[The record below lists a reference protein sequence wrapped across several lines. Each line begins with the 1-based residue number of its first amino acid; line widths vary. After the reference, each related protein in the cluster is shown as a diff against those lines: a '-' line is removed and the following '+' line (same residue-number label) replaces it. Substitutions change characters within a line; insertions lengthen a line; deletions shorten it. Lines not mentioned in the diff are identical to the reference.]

1 MRTLAIALLAVSCA
15 GSRPTPGEPRTIR
28 RTVLCAGQRCGSSV
42 TTFDPDGKTIHNV
55 FDVHDNGRG
64 PRSEV
69 TMRLLADGTIGSFES
84 RGHGVFGAQTHETF
98 SLAAGSAKWESEDER
113 GEKAV
118 SGAAFF
124 VPRSASDTDAFLM
137 DALAKSGGSLPLLP
151 GGTARMERAGDATIQ
166 LQGKPKHLVAWALTG
181 FDFTP
186 GFVWL
191 DDDGTYFGEGNQQ
204 SWIGPEGADEAMM
217 QLVPKQREL
226 TRERDRRIAERL
238 GHKPAAAG
246 LALLHARVLDVE
258 KGAWLQ
264 DQTVI
269 IQGDRIAAVGAGL
282 RVPDGAE
289 TIDLHGQAVLP
300 GLWDMHQHFSDADGV
315 LDVASGVTSGR
326 DVGNAPELIDDYKK
340 RFDEGTAVGPH
351 VYRAGF
357 IEGRGKDAAHAEIT
371 AMNEA
376 EAKTAVEFYA
386 KRGYE
391 MIKIYNSIPPELV
404 AVLAREAHARGMG
417 VIGHIPAHMLANEAV
432 RAGYDGI
439 EHQNQVLLNFL
450 GTHETDTRTLQR
462 FTVVGENAAAFD
474 LGSAPARDFYAL
486 LREHHTVVDPTLA
499 IEELVFTVSKGK
511 LPPGLEP
518 LISRLPVQVQ
528 RAIGSIGLDFGG
540 KEELYRRSFAKM
552 VQSIKSLRDE
562 GITVVAG
569 TDAIAGITLQRELEL
584 FVQAGLSPA
593 EAIRDATL
601 VPAKVMKADA
611 LTGSI
616 VAGKRADLFVV
627 DGDPLADIRDI
638 RKTVMTFEAGVRYPS
653 KELYETVGVSPP

>member
-15 GSRPTPGEPRTIR
+15 TVRPAEGPRTIR

-42 TTFDPDGKTIHNV
+42 TTFEADGKTIHNV
-55 FDVHDNGRG
+55 YDVHDNGRG
-64 PRSEV
+64 PASDI
-69 TMRLLADGTIGSFES
+69 TLRLAGDGTIASFDS
-84 RGHGVFGAQTHETF
+84 HGHGVFGAKTHETF
-98 SLAAGSAKWESEDER
+98 SIGDGKAKWESEDEQ
-113 GEKAV
+113 GEKPV

-124 VPRSASDTDAFLM
+124 VPRSASDTDAFLVA
-137 DALAKSGGSLPLLP
+137 ALAKNGGSLPLLP
-151 GGTARMERAGDATIQ
+151 GGTARMERAGEATIQ
-166 LQGKPKHLVAWALTG
+166 LGGKPKHLVAWAVTG

-186 GFVWL
+186 GFIWL
-191 DDDGTYFGEGNQQ
+191 EDDGTYFGEGNE
-204 SWIGPEGADEAMM
+204 SNWIGPEGADEAPA

-226 TRERDRRIAERL
+226 SRERDRQIAQKL
-238 GHKPAAAG
+238 GRKVRPEG

-258 KGAWLQ
+258 KGAWVPN
-264 DQTVI
+264 QTVVI
-269 IQGDRIAAVGAGL
+269 KGDRIAAVGAEL
-282 RVPDGAE
+282 PVPAGAE
-289 TIDLHGQAVLP
+289 TIDLHGQALLP
-300 GLWDMHQHFSDADGV
+300 GLWDMHEHFGDANGV
-315 LDVASGVTSGR
+315 LDVASGVTNSR
-326 DVGNAPELIDDYKK
+326 DVGNSPDVIDDYKK
-340 RFDEGTAVGPH
+340 RFDEGSAVGPH
-351 VYRAGF
+351 VFRAGF
-357 IEGRGKDAAHAEIT
+357 IEGRGKDAAHAEVT

-376 EAKTAVEFYA
+376 EAKAAVEFYA

-404 AVLAREAHARGMG
+404 PVLAREAHARGMG

-432 RAGYDGI
+432 RDGYDGI

-450 GTHETDTRTLQR
+450 ATHESDTRTLQR
-462 FTVVGENAAAFD
+462 FTIVGEGAANFD
-474 LGSAPARDFYAL
+474 LGSAPVRNFFVM
-486 LREHHTVVDPTLA
+486 LRERHTVVDPTLA

-518 LISRLPVQVQ
+518 LMARLPVQVQ
-528 RAIGSIGLDFGG
+528 RAIGSLGLDFGG
-540 KEELYRRSFAKM
+540 KEELYKRSFDKM
-552 VQSIKSLRDE
+552 VQSVKVMRDA

-569 TDAIAGITLQRELEL
+569 TDGIAGITLQRELEL

-601 VPAKVMKADA
+601 VPARVMKADA
-611 LTGSI
+611 QTGSI

-653 KELYETVGVSPP
+653 KELYETVGVSPN